1 MPREGCLGA
10 EAAAVEN
17 SREMERQRMGILP
30 QGPRESLENL
40 RVWTLGSKGTKGKR
54 CRKLEAWISFPSCTG
69 EAPLSLHCL
78 VGPQTSLLK
87 SWLQEK
93 KARQDT

>member
-30 QGPRESLENL
+30 QGPRERLENP
-40 RVWTLGSKGTKGKR
+40 RVWTLESVETTGKR
-54 CRKLEAWISFPSCTG
+54 PGKQEARI
-69 EAPLSLHCL
+69 
-78 VGPQTSLLK
+78 
-87 SWLQEK
+87 
-93 KARQDT
+93 